1 MKKVRWELH
10 ILPMMRSI
18 DRDHMLRLGGKR
30 KIDLFDYDQVRL
42 RATPDSQGNNVF
54 LHWIEDGAMPPPNG
68 GGPWPEEWI
77 ALFKRWIKDEYARL
91 DLAEGTYTAIRTGG
105 TVKVTARV
113 ELPSVEDAAWL
124 DRPNPS
130 ASVREYVLWH
140 EPNGDPDEPFPVTA
154 TDSFEA
160 GPEVTTVVINDK
172 RGRHEVKIA

>member
-18 DRDHMLRLGGKR
+18 DRDHMLRLGPNR
-30 KIDLFDYDQVRL
+30 RLDLYDYDQVRA
-42 RATPDSQGNNVF
+42 RATPDGEGNNIF
-54 LHWIEDGAMPPPNG
+54 LNWIEDGAMPPPNA

-91 DLAEGTYTAIRTGG
+91 ELTAGSYAAVRTGG

-124 DRPNPS
+124 DRTNLSSP
-130 ASVREYVLWH
+130 VREYNLWH
-140 EPNGDPDEPFPVTA
+140 EPNGEPDEPFPTVA
-154 TDSFEA
+154 SDSFEA
-160 GPEVTTVVINDK
+160 GPEVTMVVINDK
-172 RGRHEVKIA
+172 AGRHEVMIR

>member
-18 DRDHMLRLGGKR
+18 DRDHMLRLSGNR
-30 KIDLFDYDQVRL
+30 KLDLLDYDQVRA
-42 RATPDSQGNNVF
+42 RATPDAQGNNIF

-77 ALFKRWIKDEYARL
+77 ALFKRWIQDDYARL
-91 DLAEGTYTAIRTGG
+91 ELAEGIYTAVRTGG

-130 ASVREYVLWH
+130 APVREYILWH
-140 EPNGDPDEPFPVTA
+140 EPNGEPDEPFSIAA
-154 TDSFEA
+154 TDSFDA

-172 RGRHEVKIA
+172 KGRHEVRIT